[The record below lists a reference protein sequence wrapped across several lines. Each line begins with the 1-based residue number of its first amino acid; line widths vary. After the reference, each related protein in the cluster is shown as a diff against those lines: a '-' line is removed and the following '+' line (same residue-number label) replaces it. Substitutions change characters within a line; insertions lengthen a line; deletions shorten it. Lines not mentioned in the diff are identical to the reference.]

1 MQLGTSELIILAIV
15 IAIVFS
21 ASRMT
26 ALGNALGKFV
36 YSFKKASGGD
46 GFVDGKVEKRLTRDG
61 KIEDA
66 EVVEDP
72 NRKS

>member
-36 YSFKKASGGD
+36 YSFKKASGGN
-46 GFVDGKVEKRLTRDG
+46 GFVDGKVEKRLTREG

-72 NRKS
+72 NRKA